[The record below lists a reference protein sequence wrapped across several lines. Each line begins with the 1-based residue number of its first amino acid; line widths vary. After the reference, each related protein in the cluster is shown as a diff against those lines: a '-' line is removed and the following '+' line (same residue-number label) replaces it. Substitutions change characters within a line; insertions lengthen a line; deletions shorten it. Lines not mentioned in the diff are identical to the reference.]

1 MKTLKTKYKG
11 VYYREHDTRKNGIR
25 KDRYFILR
33 YTDNGIR
40 KQEGYGW
47 ESAGYTETKAAAEIE
62 ILREN
67 IKKGTG
73 YRSLKEKYEQQ
84 AAVTTARESANM
96 TVDEFY
102 NQYEVTQKGVKSDK
116 GVINERQNYDNH
128 IKKHIGYL
136 PLNCVRID
144 EVEKIKQT
152 MLETKK
158 ASGESKY
165 APATINHVLKLIRH
179 LFNMAIARGK
189 ISTNPMDNI
198 DLLPVDNE
206 RLRFLSHDEA
216 ALLLQELNKIKVT
229 GQHTFGYE
237 YYKRH
242 QTNQTYEIAVIALNC
257 GCREGELFNLR
268 AADVNFSTGFLT
280 IRKTKNHK
288 SRNLPLTNDMIEIL
302 KRRIVELQ
310 LTGEQHIFQSYT
322 GSPIYELS
330 DQYQEI
336 ADRLFNQNITDRQL
350 RVVFHTLR
358 HTFASWLVMAGVDL
372 YTVKEL
378 LGHKT
383 LAMTMRYAHL
393 APNKFTAAT
402 AVLNN
407 HSAAS
412 KGAAS

>member
-11 VYYREHDTRKNGIR
+11 VYYREHATRKNGIR

-33 YTDNGIR
+33 YTDNGMR

-73 YRSLKEKYEQQ
+73 YRSLNEKYAQQ
-84 AAVTTARESANM
+84 NATATARESENM
-96 TVDEFY
+96 TVNDFFEL
-102 NQYEVTQKGVKSDK
+102 YEAGQKGVKSEK
-116 GVINERQNYDNH
+116 GVTNERQNYDNH
-128 IKKHIGYL
+128 IKKYIGYL
-136 PLNCVRID
+136 PLKAVRID
-144 EVEKIKQT
+144 EIEKIKQI
-152 MLETKK
+152 MLATKK
-158 ASGESKY
+158 ASGEPKY
-165 APATINHVLKLIRH
+165 AAATINHVLKLIRH
-179 LFNMAIARGK
+179 LFNTAIARGK
-189 ISTNPMDNI
+189 AEVNPMNNV

-206 RLRFLSHDEA
+206 RLRFLSHEEA
-216 ALLLQELNKIKVT
+216 DTLLAELKKIRVT
-229 GQHTFGYE
+229 GAQTFGYE

-242 QTNQTYEIAVIALNC
+242 EVNQTYEMAVIALNC
-257 GCREGELFNLR
+257 GCREGELFEIR
-268 AADVNFSTGFLT
+268 AADVNFNTNFLT

-288 SRNLPLTNDMIEIL
+288 SRNLPLTNAMIEIL
-302 KRRIVELQ
+302 KRRINELQ
-310 LTGEQHIFQSYT
+310 LTGEQYIFQSYT
-322 GSPIYELS
+322 GTRLYELS

-336 ADRLFNQNITDRQL
+336 ANRLFNQDVKDRQL

-407 HSAAS
+407 HSAAIA
-412 KGAAS
+412 GAVS